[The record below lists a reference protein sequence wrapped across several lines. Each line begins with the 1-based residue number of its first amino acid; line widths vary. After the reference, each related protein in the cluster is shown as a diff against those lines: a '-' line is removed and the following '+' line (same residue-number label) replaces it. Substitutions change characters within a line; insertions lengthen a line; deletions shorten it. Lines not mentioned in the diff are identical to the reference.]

1 MTSIL
6 KILKALG
13 DPTRVRILLL
23 LEAHSLTVAE
33 MQEILS
39 MGQSRISTQ
48 LAQLKQARLVDDRRS
63 GKNNFYTLH
72 SDAESNATIRQLLDA
87 ARDEID
93 EWTKDEAALRFVLEK
108 RRDKIRAHFDELAG
122 RFGRDFVPG
131 RSWKSLCEAMLKLL
145 PPMVIADLGAG
156 EGTLSQLLAQRAEH
170 VFAIDNS
177 EKMVAYGKK
186 IAEEH
191 GLVNLEYR
199 LGDIEQIPIDD
210 ASVDLAVFSQAL
222 HHAEKPERAIREAY
236 RIVRPGG
243 RIVILDLV
251 QHNFEEARELYADT
265 WLGFPEVELRQWL
278 EQAGFTSVESS
289 IVDRSDEPPNFQTML
304 ALGQK
309 SQSGK

>member
-6 KILKALG
+6 KILKVLG

-23 LEAHSLTVAE
+23 LESHSLTVAE
-33 MQEILS
+33 MQEILG

-48 LAQLKQARLVDDRRS
+48 LAQLKQAHLVDDRRS

-72 SDAESNATIRQLLDA
+72 SDAESNPTIRQLLDA
-87 ARDEID
+87 ARNELD
-93 EWTKDEAALRFVLEK
+93 EWPKDDAALRFVLEK
-108 RRDKIRAHFDELAG
+108 RRDKIRAHFDDLAG

-156 EGTLSQLLAQRAEH
+156 EGTLSQLLAQRAVH
-170 VFAIDNS
+170 VYAIDNS
-177 EKMVAYGKK
+177 EKMVAYGKQ

-191 GLVNLEYR
+191 GLGNLEYR

-222 HHAEKPERAIREAY
+222 HHAEKPERAIREAF

-278 EQAGFTSVESS
+278 EQAGFHTVESS
-289 IVDRSDEPPNFQTML
+289 IVDRSEEPPNFQTML
-304 ALGQK
+304 AMARK
-309 SQSGK
+309 A

>member
-6 KILKALG
+6 KILKILS
-13 DPTRVRILLL
+13 DSTRVRILLL
-23 LEAHSLTVAE
+23 LESHSLTVAE

-72 SDAESNATIRQLLDA
+72 SSAESNSTIHQLLDA
-87 ARDEID
+87 ARRELE
-93 EWTKDEAALRFVLEK
+93 EWAKDEAALRFVLEK

-156 EGTLSQLLAQRAEH
+156 EGTLSQLLAQRAVH
-170 VFAIDNS
+170 VYAIDNS
-177 EKMVAYGKK
+177 EKMVAYGKQ

-191 GLVNLEYR
+191 ALDNLEYR
-199 LGDIEQIPIDD
+199 LGDIEQIPLDD
-210 ASVDLAVFSQAL
+210 ASVDLAVLSQAL
-222 HHAEKPERAIREAY
+222 HHAEKPERAIREAF

-251 QHNFEEARELYADT
+251 QHNFEQARELYADT

-278 EQAGFTSVESS
+278 EQAGFRSVESS
-289 IVDRSDEPPNFQTML
+289 IVDRSEEPPHFQTLL
-304 ALGQK
+304 AMASK
-309 SQSGK
+309 A

>member
-23 LEAHSLTVAE
+23 LESHSLTVAE
-33 MQEILS
+33 MQEILN

-48 LAQLKQARLVDDRRS
+48 LAQLKQAHLVDDRRS
-63 GKNNFYTLH
+63 GKNNFYTFH
-72 SDAESNATIRQLLDA
+72 SDAESNTTIRGLLDA
-87 ARDEID
+87 TRAELE
-93 EWTKDEAALRFVLEK
+93 EWPKDETALRFVLDK
-108 RRDKIRAHFDELAG
+108 RRDKIRAHFDDLAG

-177 EKMVAYGKK
+177 EKMVAYGKQ
-186 IAEEH
+186 IADEN
-191 GLVNLEYR
+191 GLGNLEYR

-222 HHAEKPERAIREAY
+222 HHAEKPERAIREAF
-236 RIVRPGG
+236 RILRPGG

-251 QHNFEEARELYADT
+251 QHNFDEARELYADT
-265 WLGFPEVELRQWL
+265 WLGFPEFELHQWL
-278 EQAGFTSVESS
+278 GQAGFKSVESS

-304 ALGQK
+304 ALAIK
-309 SQSGK
+309 PV